1 MTLKNSRIF
10 ALTSLLVSSKIYS
23 MGGNFLLGLEKVV
36 DGSSKVQKDE
46 LVKH

>member
-10 ALTSLLVSSKIYS
+10 ALTSLLISSKVHS

-36 DGSSKVQKDE
+36 DGSSKVQKEE
-46 LVKH
+46 LIKY